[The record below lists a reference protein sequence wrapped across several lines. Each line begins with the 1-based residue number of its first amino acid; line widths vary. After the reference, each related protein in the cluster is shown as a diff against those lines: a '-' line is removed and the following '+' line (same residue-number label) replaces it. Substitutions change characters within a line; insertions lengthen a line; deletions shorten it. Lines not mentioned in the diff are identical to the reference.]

1 MSGPPDYGGYPVD
14 HNYPGHSYNTGIPW
28 SSHPDNPNILPDP
41 GYKPLA
47 VETGA
52 NTRQRQMRT
61 TSSLTRGLYNFQK
74 YPYFLAKNTSTPT
87 PSQRDLHLLNAWRP
101 STLQSYNSAVKHMVK
116 YLRTENQWNGLPLTK
131 EDVWDFCLEIGHTME
146 DLGSVGVTA
155 ATL

>member
-1 MSGPPDYGGYPVD
+1 MPGPPDYGGYPVD

-61 TSSLTRGLYNFQK
+61 TSCEAGSLSKTTRLGSWWGCYPFFSALTRGLYNCKLFET
-74 YPYFLAKNTSTPT
+74 FLK
-87 PSQRDLHLLNAWRP
+87 
-101 STLQSYNSAVKHMVK
+101 K
-116 YLRTENQWNGLPLTK
+116 YLIEFFNK
-131 EDVWDFCLEIGHTME
+131 I
-146 DLGSVGVTA
+146 
-155 ATL
+155 